1 MKNVHL
7 RMAKLNERWSNKVI
21 KEYYKCKDQIT
32 DMFRERYLKVTHN
45 SGYYVSAEK
54 IKEGKTIKT
63 YNKTKAK
70 IE

>member
-1 MKNVHL
+1 
-7 RMAKLNERWSNKVI
+7 MAKLNERWSNKVI

-32 DMFRERYLKVTHN
+32 DMFREGTLKLHIIPDTM
-45 SGYYVSAEK
+45 YQQTK